1 MRLPVCVADLES
13 GALCSSCQEKLD
25 KGLITQFDVDF
36 SKYVL
41 TRQEQFPPIEG
52 ITLFRALNVSDK
64 LILVVNKKSKDVL
77 LSLPDFV
84 EEMKAAYGEVVI
96 LERPI
101 TLRKL
106 VRDFVYPAIESGVNS
121 LYLPD
126 GSRENIVMLR
136 TEDKAR
142 IRYSLEELRQIVSA
156 VMEEQAIFQYQ
167 EEGIP
172 QKPKAAPDDF
182 DQKMKTFA
190 QRQARR

>member
-13 GALCSSCQEKLD
+13 GVLCSSCQEKMD

-36 SKYVL
+36 SKYIL
-41 TRQEQFPPIEG
+41 TRREQFPPIED

-64 LILVVNKKSKDVL
+64 LILVVNKKSRDVL

-106 VRDFVYPAIESGVNS
+106 VRDLVYPAIEAGVNS

-136 TEDKAR
+136 AEDKPR
-142 IRYSLEELRQIVSA
+142 IGYSLEELRQIVSA

-172 QKPKAAPDDF
+172 LKPKAASDDF
-182 DQKMKTFA
+182 DQKMKNFA